1 MDNKLFIKKLSEST
15 ERSPKEIEA
24 LIDGVVSIFK
34 EKCKNMESIAV
45 PVFGTFEPRK
55 RLERVNI
62 HPSTG
67 KKILIPPKITLSFK
81 MSGVLKQKLKNID
94 IAD

>member
-1 MDNKLFIKKLSEST
+1 MDNKLFIKRLSEST
-15 ERSPKEIEA
+15 QRSPKEVET
-24 LIDGVVSIFK
+24 LIDGIVSIFK
-34 EKCKNMESIAV
+34 DKCKNMESIAI
-45 PVFGTFEPRK
+45 PGFGTFEPRK
-55 RLERVNI
+55 RLERINV